1 MRIAVIDT
9 DIEFKHSFF
18 QGKKYIIKR
27 WNPGYQI
34 GSAEFP
40 FSHAEY
46 VCACIW
52 LENPEAEIV
61 LYNII
66 GNQKHKGQLLFDSLL
81 EIMTERIVDMVNISA
96 GVEIGFPQELY
107 DICQN
112 NDRIPI
118 VSAHANNGKVSYP
131 ASFDNVIGV
140 KKGSTEPRFFI
151 FDKYKNDLII
161 DECAGLS
168 VKQLDQEHLMRGNS
182 LFAATITG
190 IISKLYNTDI
200 LISELLC
207 KMQDNMLN
215 YKANITGNVNLKT
228 LIISNRIKDKQ
239 QLAFCES
246 CFEKYEIMDM
256 NEMTCKNISENNE
269 LLFIDINDYMKFKEK
284 KYDVINFMKKYK
296 SYFKKFFIRY
306 PFLSYA
312 ERQSLLISDKILVEQ
327 LYI

>member
-9 DIEFKHSFF
+9 DIEFKHRFF

-27 WNPGYQI
+27 WNPGYQT
-34 GSAEFP
+34 GSVEFP

-66 GNQKHKGQLLFDSLL
+66 GNQKHKGQLLFDSLF
-81 EIMTERIVDMVNISA
+81 EIMTEKTVDMVNISA
-96 GVEIGFPQELY
+96 GVEIELPQELY
-107 DICQN
+107 DVCQN
-112 NDRIPI
+112 SSRIPI

-131 ASFDNVIGV
+131 AAFDNVIGV
-140 KKGSTEPRFFI
+140 KKGSTESRFFI

-161 DECAGLS
+161 DESAGLS
-168 VKQLDQEHLMRGNS
+168 LKQLDQEHLMRGNS

-190 IISKLYNTDI
+190 IISKLYNADI
-200 LISELLC
+200 SISELLC
-207 KMQDNMLN
+207 NMQDSVLN
-215 YKANITGNVNLKT
+215 QKVNITGNANLKT
-228 LIISNRIKDKQ
+228 LIISNRIRDRQ
-239 QLAFCES
+239 QIAFCES
-246 CFEKYEIMDM
+246 CFEKYEIMDI

-269 LLFIDINDYMKFKEK
+269 LLFIDINDYMIFMKRKR
-284 KYDVINFMKKYK
+284 DVISFMKKYK

-312 ERQSLLISDKILVEQ
+312 ERQSLFLSDKILVEQ